1 MEQDQHEARLKE
13 LFDSFDTTGTGSLG
27 QEELTDLCHMLQ
39 LEEVGPSLQQALLQ
53 DNPHGR
59 VHFDQFKEALID
71 VLSSTLSNKENCPEP
86 DCSLEAQPKYIKD
99 GKRYGRRSMP
109 ELQDSLE
116 EFDEE
121 TVIEPEDE
129 GTRSSQVSSRNCE
142 EIWKNEGEE
151 YEAEG
156 QLRFWNPDDLN
167 ASQTT
172 LSPDQDWVEEKL
184 QLICE
189 DLGITRDG
197 HLHRKKL
204 MSICEQYGFQNLD
217 KEALEDAVQN
227 VDHDETMS
235 LQDFFYEVCKNTK
248 PPTPSSS
255 TPYRQL
261 KRHFS
266 LQPYDESGR
275 RTLTPSAMSGT
286 IGLRLFSK
294 FDDGTGYGCVE
305 DIIDMWHEEGLDN
318 SQAIL
323 KALDFSLEGK
333 INIAELTMTLENEL
347 LITKNEI
354 YHAALVSFRSE
365 IRHLLE
371 RVDQTAREKE
381 KLRLDLEKNEKQK
394 NLMALEVDDHHAA
407 IERRNEYNLKKLD
420 EEYKE
425 RTAALKGELRKERE
439 QIFQQANRQR
449 LDLEQELEKVKVEEN
464 YLRDRLTLSIKENT
478 RMENELLETTEKL
491 VECETLTAKL
501 QRSLDN
507 ILREKFGDLDPSY
520 VEFFRHE
527 EKLLQLRNEYE
538 RQRRELQDR
547 IDELQLELEEYRSQG
562 VRGFRSSLKNSLF
575 DEMDNKN
582 SVECDQGIG
591 SEDCPPLNMSIE
603 AEMAIEHMREQHQRE
618 VEKLAMELENKTM
631 HYEEKLKEINYSF
644 EKEQEA
650 LKEKLDIEIQKAEE
664 QIKIFKMKHLE
675 LEADIQNLKEEQKEA
690 EFMHQDQVSRMEAEF
705 TFQKQQLMEKE
716 ETLHRQ
722 LEEAREMY
730 HKEKEE
736 LVQIAEDIE
745 KKAEARLAE
754 LRTTYEDKKDQLEQS
769 FQEQM
774 SSFQE
779 RHQLETQEL
788 RRQLLEQHQQEAE
801 VQRKE
806 METEFNRRLLEI
818 KSQLAQDLELAEKK
832 YKEDLMSLERQF
844 KNDLQDLLDQQAEER
859 AQWAFEKEELLQEHI
874 DTQERLMEKLEQE
887 KLTCSVLSQ
896 GKDALEKSCQ
906 ELVNNLNSEKEN
918 MARELDNLRVRSKQ
932 VEDGLTKKVH
942 QLESD
947 LREELTERDEQ
958 VCQAQKEVLLFQKMI
973 AELENQHI
981 SEKEKLD
988 SRLAMSDAL
997 HKEVIEREEKKQL
1010 ELIEEISRLQ
1020 KIISN
1025 LKAEIKSFSVTHGE
1039 YELLR
1044 KENSGLKN
1052 EVSHLQNNLVL
1063 LKDQKLSLEKIHD
1076 IQEQTVGER
1085 DELLSKL
1092 SDLQKKLDLVEKDLI
1107 QAREKGDTESK
1118 LEFTQAVKSLEIKL
1132 LDKDEQLCQAKK
1144 DFQETL
1150 EKLQK
1155 QFELEKDEL
1164 CSKLS
1169 IAEGLYKEVC
1179 KRTEEKRSEMMEE
1192 ITRLQNTIN
1201 ELKDETASF
1210 SQIQTEFKFME
1221 KENSELKNALSQ
1233 LQNSLASLDEERH
1246 AYRNLQ
1252 NVHEQMAKE
1261 HIALQSEISRLKK
1274 LNLTKKETDKV
1285 QEAEKTE
1292 DGKESLLSLEK
1303 KFKDGSEQLC
1313 HTKKPI
1319 QSLETTIE
1327 NMIKDHTAE
1336 KQILQAKLS
1345 KLEEFYK
1352 GLYESTNEKR
1362 QEMLLEIDRL
1372 QSTIDQLQNEIGSS
1386 SKTRQDYMLV
1396 IKETE
1401 DLKKEVSEIQ
1411 GNMVEEEERS
1421 ALMNLQQ
1428 VHEKTVQE
1436 NVKLLFEISKLRR
1449 LQTGKVMEEDE
1460 PASEQLLHDLHE
1472 KTEQVFQAEKN
1483 VQLLRE
1489 ALQTVEQD
1497 RIVERECFQLRQLQS
1512 EELYKVVCS
1521 EAKKGKEEISRLK
1534 GTMEELEGKVASFL
1548 KIQHEHQLLQKD
1560 NYALKHRVSELQNT
1574 SVIVDEGGVFRNLQ
1588 TAHEQTVKE
1597 NVRLLAEVSKLQK
1610 KLGLLESKTEEGKIT
1625 DQLDKTKIDDDQ
1637 TANLQPVR
1645 NVEFKMADVAF
1656 GEYKKT
1662 LDNIN
1667 MKLQKKTKEL
1677 EDTTKVLCQLEKGYK
1692 DVKTENDHLKTQVV
1706 LIQDKLNNLTLE
1718 YDQVKK
1724 AMSLEEIV
1732 LPELEDAP
1740 ISISGLKLLLVV
1752 AKKENMHLQE
1762 NLKTMELRNLEA
1774 IENNRTLLSEVSWL
1788 QKEIQNIEEIT
1799 EASLKLESLYDATK
1813 KDNEE
1818 LKSLVHIMQEKIHVF
1833 ERKPIMKSL
1842 LRNKGI
1848 QTDRQVEKRGQNLKL
1863 QEHSQ
1868 QNNFSKPLP
1877 QEEML
1882 GNVHICANG
1891 VDFDKHPE
1899 KPLGLL
1905 VQMKKKDLENL
1916 ESCSQ
1921 MISQVTTGEDDHLER
1936 DLGESSSHH
1945 RSLKVK
1951 TERNVESKM
1960 NDDQKTMEHLRAENI
1975 TLKEE
1980 NAELGEQ
1987 VAALREEEESS
1998 NQKMS
2003 ELLNACEEMWVNL
2016 ETIQNEKFSLEKM
2029 ITELKSRNEQLV
2041 LENQEL
2047 FLKNSKNQENL
2058 QDLNCRLMMF
2068 LKQKDRKD
2076 SVKGP
2081 EEWQKEKCQMKEE
2094 IEGYRTKILD
2104 SEQELSQIKVRHR
2117 FLEQENTLLRQEIE
2131 TKELAKSSEITDLK
2145 NEISLMK
2152 NKNDKLLKEVETL
2165 GEELGSCV
2173 GKSAKVGYLENK
2185 IASLKQEQKTW
2196 EQQSN
2201 TLRSQLATSQEKI
2214 QNLEESL
2221 QSVNLQM
2228 SRIKSDLRVAQ
2239 QEKESLKQEVMS
2251 LHKQLQNTNA
2261 KKQVLEMA
2269 IQSSGLQNQQK
2280 KQYWDDLEQLMEQE
2294 QQLLR
2299 QENERLQ
2306 REVHNTKS
2314 DLAQTREKVRQLEST
2329 VISLKHQKQGNQSS
2343 LVKALEQEKS
2353 SLRRECDQLQLEL
2366 TSANRKISQLSSLEK
2381 EMETLKME
2389 NEGLRKNQGKFDD
2402 HLVQMLHS
2410 PTSLS
2415 HSHSQLQQQACATV
2429 PRDQYL
2435 QLQQQ
2440 FQQAERSNQQLRAAL
2455 DNRSANGNSPQADQ
2469 EKLLWKM
2476 EARMIDV
2483 EQKLRIVKM
2492 LLQEKVN
2499 QLKEQVTRNSMAE
2512 TKIKDLFV
2520 ENSQLLKALEL
2531 SEQRQQT
2538 ANKKNYLLEEKI
2550 SGLSKMVRD
2559 LTPNSQGAGHSHQR
2573 TA

>member
-1 MEQDQHEARLKE
+1 MEQDQYEARLKE

-39 LEEVGPSLQQALLQ
+39 LEEVAPSLQQALLQ

-59 VHFDQFKEALID
+59 IHFDQFKEALID

-142 EIWKNEGEE
+142 ELWKNEGEE

-204 MSICEQYGFQNLD
+204 LSICEQYGFQNLD
-217 KEALEDAVQN
+217 KEALVDALQN

-261 KRHFS
+261 KRHLS

-333 INIAELTMTLENEL
+333 INLAELTMTLENEL

-354 YHAALVSFRSE
+354 YQAALVSFRSE
-365 IRHLLE
+365 IRNLLE
-371 RVDQTAREKE
+371 KVEQTVREKE

-407 IERRNEYNLKKLD
+407 IERRNEYNLRKLD

-425 RTAALKGELRKERE
+425 KTSALKSELRKERE
-439 QIFQQANRQR
+439 QIFQQTNRQR
-449 LDLEQELEKVKVEEN
+449 LELEQELEKVKVEEN

-491 VECETLTAKL
+491 VECETLTTKL

-527 EKLLQLRNEYE
+527 EKLLQIRNEYE

-547 IDELQLELEEYRSQG
+547 IDELQLELEDYRSQG

-603 AEMAIEHMREQHQRE
+603 AEMAIEQMREQHQRE
-618 VEKLAMELENKTM
+618 VEKITLELENKTM
-631 HYEEKLKEINYSF
+631 HYEEKLKEVNLSI

-650 LKEKLDIEIQKAEE
+650 LKEKLDKEVHKAEE

-675 LEADIQNLKEEQKEA
+675 LEADIQRLKEEQQRVELEHRDQVIRMEA
-690 EFMHQDQVSRMEAEF
+690 EQQRAEFEHRDQISSMEAEQQRIEFEHRDQISSMEAEQQRIEFEHRDQISSMEAEQQRIEFEHQDQVIRMEAEQQRIEFEHRDQVSRMETELDL
-705 TFQKQQLMEKE
+705 QKQQLMEKE
-716 ETLHRQ
+716 TSLQLQ
-722 LEEAREMY
+722 LEEARQMY

-736 LVQIAEDIE
+736 LVQKAEDIE
-745 KKAEARLAE
+745 KEAEARLVE
-754 LRTTYEDKKDQLEQS
+754 LVTTYEDKRNVLEQS
-769 FQEQM
+769 LHAQI

-788 RRQLLEQHQQEAE
+788 RKQLLEEHQ
-801 VQRKE
+801 
-806 METEFNRRLLEI
+806 
-818 KSQLAQDLELAEKK
+818 
-832 YKEDLMSLERQF
+832 
-844 KNDLQDLLDQQAEER
+844 
-859 AQWAFEKEELLQEHI
+859 
-874 DTQERLMEKLEQE
+874 
-887 KLTCSVLSQ
+887 
-896 GKDALEKSCQ
+896 
-906 ELVNNLNSEKEN
+906 
-918 MARELDNLRVRSKQ
+918 
-932 VEDGLTKKVH
+932 
-942 QLESD
+942 
-947 LREELTERDEQ
+947 
-958 VCQAQKEVLLFQKMI
+958 
-973 AELENQHI
+973 
-981 SEKEKLD
+981 
-988 SRLAMSDAL
+988 
-997 HKEVIEREEKKQL
+997 
-1010 ELIEEISRLQ
+1010 
-1020 KIISN
+1020 
-1025 LKAEIKSFSVTHGE
+1025 
-1039 YELLR
+1039 
-1044 KENSGLKN
+1044 
-1052 EVSHLQNNLVL
+1052 
-1063 LKDQKLSLEKIHD
+1063 
-1076 IQEQTVGER
+1076 
-1085 DELLSKL
+1085 
-1092 SDLQKKLDLVEKDLI
+1092 
-1107 QAREKGDTESK
+1107 
-1118 LEFTQAVKSLEIKL
+1118 
-1132 LDKDEQLCQAKK
+1132 
-1144 DFQETL
+1144 
-1150 EKLQK
+1150 
-1155 QFELEKDEL
+1155 
-1164 CSKLS
+1164 
-1169 IAEGLYKEVC
+1169 
-1179 KRTEEKRSEMMEE
+1179 
-1192 ITRLQNTIN
+1192 
-1201 ELKDETASF
+1201 
-1210 SQIQTEFKFME
+1210 
-1221 KENSELKNALSQ
+1221 
-1233 LQNSLASLDEERH
+1233 
-1246 AYRNLQ
+1246 
-1252 NVHEQMAKE
+1252 
-1261 HIALQSEISRLKK
+1261 
-1274 LNLTKKETDKV
+1274 
-1285 QEAEKTE
+1285 
-1292 DGKESLLSLEK
+1292 
-1303 KFKDGSEQLC
+1303 
-1313 HTKKPI
+1313 
-1319 QSLETTIE
+1319 
-1327 NMIKDHTAE
+1327 
-1336 KQILQAKLS
+1336 
-1345 KLEEFYK
+1345 
-1352 GLYESTNEKR
+1352 
-1362 QEMLLEIDRL
+1362 
-1372 QSTIDQLQNEIGSS
+1372 
-1386 SKTRQDYMLV
+1386 
-1396 IKETE
+1396 
-1401 DLKKEVSEIQ
+1401 
-1411 GNMVEEEERS
+1411 
-1421 ALMNLQQ
+1421 
-1428 VHEKTVQE
+1428 
-1436 NVKLLFEISKLRR
+1436 
-1449 LQTGKVMEEDE
+1449 
-1460 PASEQLLHDLHE
+1460 
-1472 KTEQVFQAEKN
+1472 
-1483 VQLLRE
+1483 RE
-1489 ALQTVEQD
+1489 A
-1497 RIVERECFQLRQLQS
+1497 
-1512 EELYKVVCS
+1512 
-1521 EAKKGKEEISRLK
+1521 
-1534 GTMEELEGKVASFL
+1534 
-1548 KIQHEHQLLQKD
+1548 
-1560 NYALKHRVSELQNT
+1560 
-1574 SVIVDEGGVFRNLQ
+1574 
-1588 TAHEQTVKE
+1588 
-1597 NVRLLAEVSKLQK
+1597 
-1610 KLGLLESKTEEGKIT
+1610 
-1625 DQLDKTKIDDDQ
+1625 
-1637 TANLQPVR
+1637 
-1645 NVEFKMADVAF
+1645 
-1656 GEYKKT
+1656 
-1662 LDNIN
+1662 
-1667 MKLQKKTKEL
+1667 
-1677 EDTTKVLCQLEKGYK
+1677 
-1692 DVKTENDHLKTQVV
+1692 QV
-1706 LIQDKLNNLTLE
+1706 Q
-1718 YDQVKK
+1718 
-1724 AMSLEEIV
+1724 
-1732 LPELEDAP
+1732 
-1740 ISISGLKLLLVV
+1740 
-1752 AKKENMHLQE
+1752 
-1762 NLKTMELRNLEA
+1762 
-1774 IENNRTLLSEVSWL
+1774 
-1788 QKEIQNIEEIT
+1788 
-1799 EASLKLESLYDATK
+1799 
-1813 KDNEE
+1813 
-1818 LKSLVHIMQEKIHVF
+1818 
-1833 ERKPIMKSL
+1833 
-1842 LRNKGI
+1842 
-1848 QTDRQVEKRGQNLKL
+1848 
-1863 QEHSQ
+1863 
-1868 QNNFSKPLP
+1868 
-1877 QEEML
+1877 
-1882 GNVHICANG
+1882 
-1891 VDFDKHPE
+1891 
-1899 KPLGLL
+1899 
-1905 VQMKKKDLENL
+1905 
-1916 ESCSQ
+1916 
-1921 MISQVTTGEDDHLER
+1921 
-1936 DLGESSSHH
+1936 
-1945 RSLKVK
+1945 
-1951 TERNVESKM
+1951 
-1960 NDDQKTMEHLRAENI
+1960 RAENM

-1980 NAELGEQ
+1980 NSALGEQ
-1987 VAALREEEESS
+1987 VANLKEEEESS

-2016 ETIQNEKFSLEKM
+2016 ETLQNEKFALEKM
-2029 ITELKSRNEQLV
+2029 VNELKSRNEQL
-2041 LENQEL
+2041 LSENEEL
-2047 FLKNSKNQENL
+2047 FSKNSKNQENL

-2076 SVKGP
+2076 SAKGL

-2094 IEGYRTKILD
+2094 IEDYRAKILD
-2104 SEQELSQIKVRHR
+2104 SEQEVSQVKVHNR

-2131 TKELAKSSEITDLK
+2131 TKELAKCSEITDLR

-2152 NKNDKLLKEVETL
+2152 TKNEKLLKEVETL
-2165 GEELGSCV
+2165 GEELGNCV
-2173 GKSAKVGYLENK
+2173 AKSAKVGFLENK

-2201 TLRSQLATSQEKI
+2201 TLRSQLAMSQEKI

-2221 QSVNLQM
+2221 QNVNLQM

-2251 LHKQLQNTNA
+2251 LHKQLQNAKT

-2306 REVHNTKS
+2306 REVHNTKT

-2353 SLRRECDQLQLEL
+2353 SLRRQCDQLQLEL
-2366 TSANRKISQLSSLEK
+2366 TSANRKISQLSSLER

-2389 NEGLRKNQGKFDD
+2389 AEGLRKNQGKYDD
-2402 HLVQMLHS
+2402 HLMEMLHS

-2440 FQQAERSNQQLRAAL
+2440 LQQAERGNQQLRAAL
-2455 DNRSANGNSPQADQ
+2455 DNRSADGNPPQGDQ
-2469 EKLLWKM
+2469 EKLLRKM
-2476 EARMIDV
+2476 EARMMDV

-2499 QLKEQVTRNSMAE
+2499 QLREQGTRNSMAE
-2512 TKIKDLFV
+2512 NKIKDLFV

-2538 ANKKNYLLEEKI
+2538 AEKKNYLLEEKI
-2550 SGLSKMVRD
+2550 SGLNKIVRD
-2559 LTPNSQGAGHSHQR
+2559 LTPHSPGAGHSHQR
-2573 TA
+2573 RA

>member
-204 MSICEQYGFQNLD
+204 LSICEQYGFQNLD

-227 VDHDETMS
+227 VNHDETMS

-323 KALDFSLEGK
+323 KALDFNLEGK

-347 LITKNEI
+347 LVTKNEI
-354 YHAALVSFRSE
+354 YQAALVSFRSE

-407 IERRNEYNLKKLD
+407 IERLNEYNLRKLD

-449 LDLEQELEKVKVEEN
+449 LDLEQELEKVKVDEN

-491 VECETLTAKL
+491 VECEALTAKL

-575 DEMDNKN
+575 DEMDNRN

-618 VEKLAMELENKTM
+618 VEKLTLELENKTM
-631 HYEEKLKEINYSF
+631 HYEEKLKEMNYSF

-650 LKEKLDIEIQKAEE
+650 LKEKLDIEIHKAEE
-664 QIKIFKMKHLE
+664 QIKIFKIKHLE
-675 LEADIQNLKEEQKEA
+675 LEADIQNIKEEQKEA
-690 EFMHQDQVSRMEAEF
+690 EFMHQDQVSRLEAEF

-736 LVQIAEDIE
+736 LVQIAEDVE

-754 LRTTYEDKKDQLEQS
+754 LRTTYEDQKDQLEQS
-769 FQEQM
+769 FQEKI

-779 RHQLETQEL
+779 RHQLEAEEL
-788 RRQLLEQHQQEAE
+788 RRQLLGQHQQEAE

-806 METEFNRRLLEI
+806 METEFNRRILET
-818 KSQLAQDLELAEKK
+818 KSQFAQDLELAEKK
-832 YKEDLMSLERQF
+832 YKEDLTSLERQF
-844 KNDLQDLLDQQAEER
+844 QNDLQDLLDQQAEER

-896 GKDALEKSCQ
+896 GKDALEKSYQ
-906 ELVNNLNSEKEN
+906 ELVNSLNSEKEH

-958 VCQAQKEVLLFQKMI
+958 VCQAQKEVVLLQKMI
-973 AELENQHI
+973 AELENQHK
-981 SEKEKLD
+981 SEKENLD

-997 HKEVIEREEKKQL
+997 QKEVSEREEKKQL
-1010 ELIEEISRLQ
+1010 ELIEEIDRLQ

-1025 LKAEIKSFSVTHGE
+1025 LKAEIKSFSVTLGE

-1044 KENSGLKN
+1044 KENSGLKY
-1052 EVSHLQNNLVL
+1052 EISHLQNNLVL
-1063 LKDQKLSLEKIHD
+1063 LKDQKLSLDKMHD

-1092 SDLQKKLDLVEKDLI
+1092 SDLQRKLDLVEKDLI
-1107 QAREKGDTESK
+1107 QAREKGDSESK

-1132 LDKDEQLCQAKK
+1132 LDKDEELCQAKK

-1169 IAEGLYKEVC
+1169 TAEGLYKEVC

-1210 SQIQTEFKFME
+1210 SKSQTEFKFME

-1233 LQNSLASLDEERH
+1233 LHNSLASLDEERH
-1246 AYRNLQ
+1246 AYTNLQ
-1252 NVHEQMAKE
+1252 NAHEQLAKE
-1261 HIALQSEISRLKK
+1261 NIALQSEISRLKK
-1274 LNLTKKETDKV
+1274 LNLTKKETNKV

-1292 DGKESLLSLEK
+1292 DAKQSLNTLEK
-1303 KFKDGSEQLC
+1303 KLKDGSEQLC
-1313 HTKKPI
+1313 LTKKPI

-1327 NMIKDHTAE
+1327 NMRKDHTAE

-1345 KLEEFYK
+1345 KSEECYK
-1352 GLYESTNEKR
+1352 GLYESTNAKR

-1372 QSTIDQLQNEIGSS
+1372 QSTIDQLKNEIDCL

-1411 GNMVEEEERS
+1411 GNMIEEEERS
-1421 ALMNLQQ
+1421 AFKNLQQ

-1436 NVKLLFEISKLRR
+1436 NVKLLSEISKLRR
-1449 LQTGKVMEEDE
+1449 LQTGKVVEVDE
-1460 PASEQLLHDLHE
+1460 PASEQLLHNLHG

-1497 RIVERECFQLRQLQS
+1497 RIVERECFKLRQLQS
-1512 EELYKVVCS
+1512 EELYKAVCG
-1521 EAKKGKEEISRLK
+1521 EAKKGKEEIARLK
-1534 GTMEELEGKVASFL
+1534 DTMEELEGKVAFFL
-1548 KIQHEHQLLQKD
+1548 KIQHEHQLLQKE
-1560 NYALKHRVSELQNT
+1560 NYELKHRVSELQNA
-1574 SVIVDEGGVFRNLQ
+1574 SAIVDEGGVFRNLQ

-1597 NVRLLAEVSKLQK
+1597 NVRLLTEVSKLQK
-1610 KLGLLESKTEEGKIT
+1610 MLGLLESQTEEGKVT

-1637 TANLQPVR
+1637 AANLQPVR
-1645 NVEFKMADVAF
+1645 NVEFKMADVTF
-1656 GEYKKT
+1656 DEYKKT

-1667 MKLQKKTKEL
+1667 VKLQKKTKEL

-1692 DVKTENDHLKTQVV
+1692 DVKTENDHLKKQVV
-1706 LIQDKLNNLTLE
+1706 SIQDKLNNLTLE

-1724 AMSLEEIV
+1724 AISLEEIV

-1740 ISISGLKLLLVV
+1740 ISIPGLKLLLVV

-1774 IENNRTLLSEVSWL
+1774 IENNRSLLSEVSWL

-1818 LKSLVHIMQEKIHVF
+1818 LKSLVHIMQEKIRVF
-1833 ERKPIMKSL
+1833 ERKPIMKSP

-1848 QTDRQVEKRGQNLKL
+1848 QTDRQVEKRGQNLIE

-1868 QNNFSKPLP
+1868 QNKFSKPLP

-1882 GNVHICANG
+1882 DNVHICANG
-1891 VDFDKHPE
+1891 VDLDKHPE
-1899 KPLGLL
+1899 KSLGLL

-1916 ESCSQ
+1916 KSCSQ
-1921 MISQVTTGEDDHLER
+1921 NMINQVTIEEDDHLESE
-1936 DLGESSSHH
+1936 LEESSSHQ

-1951 TERNVESKM
+1951 TESNVESKM
-1960 NDDQKTMEHLRAENI
+1960 NDDQKMMEHLRAENI

-1980 NAELGEQ
+1980 NAELAEQ

-2016 ETIQNEKFSLEKM
+2016 ETIQNEKFTLEKM

-2058 QDLNCRLMMF
+2058 QDLNCRLMI

-2076 SVKGP
+2076 SVKGL

-2094 IEGYRTKILD
+2094 IEGYRAKIFD
-2104 SEQELSQIKVRHR
+2104 SEQELSQIKVHHR
-2117 FLEQENTLLRQEIE
+2117 FLEQENTLLRQEME
-2131 TKELAKSSEITDLK
+2131 TKELAKSSEMTDLK

-2214 QNLEESL
+2214 QNLEENL
-2221 QSVNLQM
+2221 QNVNLQM

-2251 LHKQLQNTNA
+2251 LHKDLQNSNA
-2261 KKQVLEMA
+2261 KKQGLEMA
-2269 IQSSGLQNQQK
+2269 IQSSGLQSQQK

-2366 TSANRKISQLSSLEK
+2366 TSANRKISQLNSLER

-2455 DNRSANGNSPQADQ
+2455 DNRSADGNSPQA
-2469 EKLLWKM
+2469 LLP
-2476 EARMIDV
+2476 
-2483 EQKLRIVKM
+2483 
-2492 LLQEKVN
+2492 
-2499 QLKEQVTRNSMAE
+2499 
-2512 TKIKDLFV
+2512 
-2520 ENSQLLKALEL
+2520 
-2531 SEQRQQT
+2531 EQR
-2538 ANKKNYLLEEKI
+2538 ALHADSYRRIGRL
-2550 SGLSKMVRD
+2550 
-2559 LTPNSQGAGHSHQR
+2559 
-2573 TA
+2573 